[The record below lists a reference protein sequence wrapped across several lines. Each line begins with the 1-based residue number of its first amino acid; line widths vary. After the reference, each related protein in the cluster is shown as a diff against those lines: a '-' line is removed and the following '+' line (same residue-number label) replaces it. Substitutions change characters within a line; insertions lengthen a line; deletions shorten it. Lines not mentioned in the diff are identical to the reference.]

1 MQDANKVTSDN
12 ALIKIATG
20 LSILDYP
27 VRDIPPILELGMRD
41 LQVLNINRF
50 AKALPPSRFELFELF
65 ETPLKKWW
73 PGELPTSDGEE
84 SLLFMGQPTTFCMDW
99 ALERNGFFLQL
110 AEIDEQVMAKFVDIC
125 RANPISFQ
133 NLYVSTRKFLIEHP
147 VVSQAELTR
156 LISLNQVHSSMQSA
170 YEEIPSECERDGY
183 YYLCDYCGDALLWQ
197 DGNCHCRNWGVCEK
211 QGRYSLHS
219 KLKISP
225 SIRRVKRGILAYI
238 VVPGLPELDLVKQ
251 IQQLGL
257 DVELW
262 PNVDYV
268 DIHINLPGDV
278 IWGLDVKAT
287 RSPRLLGEKEAKKEN
302 SLLNSG
308 YYSENSGKA
317 FYVIPDI
324 YYDRSFLDQFCKG
337 AKTKTGILK
346 KRGIDLI
353 STSKFLEVLKD
364 RLNHA
369 TN

>member
-1 MQDANKVTSDN
+1 MQETCKVTSDN

-41 LQVLNINRF
+41 LQVLNISRF
-50 AKALPPSRFELFELF
+50 AKALPPSRYELFELF

-84 SLLFMGQPTTFCMDW
+84 SLLFMGQPTSFCMDW
-99 ALERNGFFLQL
+99 ALERNSFFLQL

-125 RANPISFQ
+125 RANPVSFQ
-133 NLYVSTRKFLIEHP
+133 KLYVSTRKFLIEHP
-147 VVSQAELTR
+147 IVSQAELTR

-170 YEEIPSECERDGY
+170 YEEIPSECDRNGY
-183 YYLCDYCGDALLWQ
+183 FYHCDHCEDVLLWQ
-197 DGNCHCRNWGVCEK
+197 NDNCHCRNWGVCEK
-211 QGRYSLHS
+211 LGKYNLQS
-219 KLKISP
+219 KLKASP
-225 SIRRVKRGILAYI
+225 SIRRVKRGILAYV
-238 VVPGLPELDLVKQ
+238 VVPGLPELALLKQ
-251 IQQLGL
+251 VQQLGL
-257 DVELW
+257 DTELW

-268 DIHINLPGDV
+268 DIHIRLPGEES
-278 IWGLDVKAT
+278 WGLDVKAT
-287 RSPRLLGEKEAKKEN
+287 RSPRLLGEKEAKKEY

-308 YYSENSGKA
+308 YYLESRGKA

-324 YYDRSFLDQFCKG
+324 YYDRSFPEQFCRG
-337 AKTKTGILK
+337 AKTKPGVLK
-346 KRGIDLI
+346 KRGVDVV
-353 STSKFLEVLKD
+353 SSSEFLEVLKD